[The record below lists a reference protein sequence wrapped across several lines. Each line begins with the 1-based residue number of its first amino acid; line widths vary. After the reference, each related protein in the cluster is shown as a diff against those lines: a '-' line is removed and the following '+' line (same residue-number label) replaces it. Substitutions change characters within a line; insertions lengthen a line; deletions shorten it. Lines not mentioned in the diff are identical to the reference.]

1 MTGPIIGSAGKAI
14 NDASRLDTTDNL
26 KEAAAKFEAV
36 FVGMMLKSMRATK
49 LGDDLLGSSAMDKFR
64 DMQDQ
69 HLAQSMAANQ
79 PLGLGK
85 ALSDFLKRGQPT
97 TLPETTTPE
106 PATADAA
113 AIAGARP

>member
-1 MTGPIIGSAGKAI
+1 MTGPIVGSAGKAI
-14 NDASRLDTTDNL
+14 NDTSRLDTADNL

-49 LGDDLLGSSAMDKFR
+49 LGDDLLSSSAMDKYR

-69 HLAQSMAANQ
+69 HLTQSLAASQ

-85 ALSDFLKRGQPT
+85 ALGDFLKRGQPT
-97 TLPETTTPE
+97 TLPATTLP
-106 PATADAA
+106 AA
-113 AIAGARP
+113 APELATDAGARP